1 MARRSGFDYPHTC
14 PVIDK
19 NIKWF
24 EDSLT
29 ESLKDLILDISPY
42 IPEETALKL
51 SKEKGEE
58 IFKEFLNHFEEVRK
72 MNEDMRRE
80 AESQIGNKD
89 NEIDG
94 LRAEIIELEGRL
106 LNYE

>member
-1 MARRSGFDYPHTC
+1 MARRNGFDYPHTC
-14 PVIDK
+14 SSIDK

-42 IPEETALKL
+42 IPEEVALKL
-51 SKEKGEE
+51 SNERGEE

-72 MNEDMRRE
+72 LNEDMRRE
-80 AESQIGNKD
+80 AEHQIEKKD
-89 NEIDG
+89 LEIGG
-94 LRAEIIELEGRL
+94 LASEIRDLEERL
-106 LNYE
+106 REYE